1 MTAAKRKKPEPW
13 DPTRLSF
20 RTVRETSD
28 RIRAMAKR
36 DGLTVT
42 NLIAEAIYIHL
53 HRLETRG
60 DPALRRKSV
69 CWSCGKAKDAATDAT
84 DGTGRARPGRKRQ
97 TNVPP

>member
-1 MTAAKRKKPEPW
+1 MKSPKRTQKPEPW

-42 NLIAEAIYIHL
+42 SLIAEAIYIHL

-60 DPALRRKSV
+60 DPELRRKSV
-69 CWSCGKAKDAATDAT
+69 CWGCGKRTDAATG
-84 DGTGRARPGRKRQ
+84 GTQRAKRSGKRQ
-97 TNVPP
+97 KNVPP